1 MILDVL
7 LVATGIV
14 LLCAGGELL
23 VQGALAVA
31 KRVGVSPLVSG
42 LVIVGFGTSAPELVV
57 SVDAAL
63 NAQPDIALG
72 NVVGSNISNLLLI
85 LGVCA
90 LITPVAVRPMAL
102 RRDVLALVGAT
113 ALFVVLSISGTL
125 GPLEAAVLLAALVGY
140 ALWTFGTER
149 GVREETVEVYEA
161 TAEVLPARSQRF
173 WLMVA
178 ALPVGLVLLVAGS
191 RVLLMGAIGIAEAAG
206 LSEAVIGLTLIAVGT
221 SLPELAVSIIACL
234 RQQADVAVGNVL
246 GSNIF
251 NVLGIL
257 GVAALLQ
264 PLPIPARIVAVD
276 QWVMLGTALLL
287 WLVLFTGR
295 RLSRW
300 EGLGL
305 LVAYG
310 TYLAVSL
317 LMVGG

>member
-7 LVATGIV
+7 LVASGIV
-14 LLCAGGELL
+14 LLFAGGELL
-23 VQGALAVA
+23 VRGALAVA
-31 KRVGVSPLVSG
+31 ERVGISPLVSG

-57 SVDAAL
+57 TVDAAL
-63 NAQPDIALG
+63 NARPDIALG

-90 LITPVAVRPMAL
+90 LITPIAVRPMAL
-102 RRDVLALVGAT
+102 RRDAIAMVGGT
-113 ALFVVLSISGTL
+113 ALFVVLATSGAL
-125 GPLEAAVLLAALVGY
+125 GPIEAVVLLAALLSY
-140 ALWTFGTER
+140 AIWTYGTER
-149 GVREETVEVYEA
+149 SIRERTVELYEGPP
-161 TAEVLPARSQRF
+161 EVLPAGPQRF
-173 WLMVA
+173 WLMAA
-178 ALPVGLVLLVAGS
+178 ALPVGLALLVGGS
-191 RVLLMGAIGIAEAAG
+191 RVLVVGAVSIAEAAG
-206 LSEAVIGLTLIAVGT
+206 LSEAVIGLTLVAAGT
-221 SLPELAVSIIACL
+221 SLPELAVCIIACL

-264 PLPIPARIVAVD
+264 PLPIPARIAAVD

-300 EGLGL
+300 EGLLL

-310 TYLAVSL
+310 TYLVASFL
-317 LMVGG
+317 VGGG